1 MCLPILVQRTLRCRT
16 ASATQRAGTLRYVAA
31 SSIVMSG
38 RWGSGTGR
46 SKDAERRA
54 GEALRALSE
63 DEGLSVRETVE
74 CCGTGI
80 TVREVTRLRPGAT
93 RRTADE
99 PAPAQCGRSPP
110 AESPAASATSPTTD
124 SDAYSP
130 PAATGRTGSNR
141 PTMMPNCE
149 EPFKKPANN
158 CRPLGSGNGHL
169 SRGLNAVDEMV
180 DRRVTRLLLS
190 VVSELP
196 VFCQGPRCLLS
207 SSRDFTVVLL

>member
-1 MCLPILVQRTLRCRT
+1 
-16 ASATQRAGTLRYVAA
+16 LRYVAA

-93 RRTADE
+93 GRTADE
-99 PAPAQCGRSPP
+99 PAPAQCGRSPTRRI
-110 AESPAASATSPTTD
+110 A
-124 SDAYSP
+124 
-130 PAATGRTGSNR
+130 
-141 PTMMPNCE
+141 
-149 EPFKKPANN
+149 
-158 CRPLGSGNGHL
+158 
-169 SRGLNAVDEMV
+169 RGFRNF
-180 DRRVTRLLLS
+180 TNYRL
-190 VVSELP
+190 
-196 VFCQGPRCLLS
+196 RCLLAAGGH
-207 SSRDFTVVLL
+207 RPYRIKQTNHDA